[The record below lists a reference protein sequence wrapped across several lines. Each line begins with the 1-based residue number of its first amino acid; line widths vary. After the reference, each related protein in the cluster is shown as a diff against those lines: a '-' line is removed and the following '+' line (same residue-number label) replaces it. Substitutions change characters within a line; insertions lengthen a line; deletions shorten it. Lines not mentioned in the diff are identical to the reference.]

1 MIMPDSHFGTETQEE
16 FHLST
21 SFFKIAFNCIAYAP
35 TALKKKKVLIH
46 IETNS
51 NSNRVLAS
59 NLIQPLC
66 DEQSSLEQEPSLF
79 WDLYSVWQG

>member
-1 MIMPDSHFGTETQEE
+1 M
-16 FHLST
+16 
-21 SFFKIAFNCIAYAP
+21 ACVP
-35 TALKKKKVLIH
+35 TMLKKRVLIH

-51 NSNRVLAS
+51 NSNKVLAS

-79 WDLYSVWQG
+79 CDLYFVW

>member
-1 MIMPDSHFGTETQEE
+1 M
-16 FHLST
+16 
-21 SFFKIAFNCIAYAP
+21 
-35 TALKKKKVLIH
+35 VLIH

-51 NSNRVLAS
+51 NNNKILAS

-79 WDLYSVWQG
+79 CDLCFVW